1 MSFQTYGP
9 LEFNDW
15 SPEGVR
21 AFYAELT
28 KQHPRLESAI
38 GVYVMAVKKGKKL
51 VPYYVGKTDRRSFG
65 HRLREHFDGE
75 MLDALFHQFGKVY
88 FFLIARVTRAG
99 GMKKPSGKKSNSI
112 DHLEY
117 QLIGTS
123 LLKNPDL
130 LNEKLKQTHMKLRV
144 PGYINRDTKTEN
156 RSAKLFAEMLG
167 VSSKA

>member
-65 HRLREHFDGE
+65 HRRREHFDGE
-75 MLDALFHQFGKVY
+75 MLDALFHEHGKFY
-88 FFLIARVTRAG
+88 FFLIARVTPAG
-99 GMKKPSGKKSNSI
+99 RIRKPSGRPSNTI
-112 DHLEY
+112 DRLEY

-123 LLKNPDL
+123 LSKNPDL
-130 LNEKLKQTHMKLRV
+130 LNKQLKKNHTKLRV